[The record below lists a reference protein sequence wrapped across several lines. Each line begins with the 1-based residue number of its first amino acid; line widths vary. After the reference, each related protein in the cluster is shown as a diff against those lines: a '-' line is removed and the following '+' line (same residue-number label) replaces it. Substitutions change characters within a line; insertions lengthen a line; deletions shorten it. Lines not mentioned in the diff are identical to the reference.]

1 MSMGKTIGFMRA
13 FLRWWMGELVAC
25 VPPRIKQRLAHKP
38 QTVVLPYGADLSD
51 LDPAVRRKVA
61 RGKVGVTVRLPVN
74 AALTTQISLPT
85 AAAANLAEVMRFELD
100 RRTPFAA
107 EDVRFVHRVV
117 ARDQENIEVALT
129 VAHKGVV
136 DEAVAKAAEL
146 GVRVNAV
153 DVEGAPGNLLP
164 IAEPTHGRRRIV
176 ARAACLALAAIGAGA
191 LYQQIHN
198 AETRAAELQQQIAAA
213 RVAAEAVTRQKEEL
227 AKAAE
232 AARFLVAR
240 KEASPSITE
249 TLNELTRVLPNSTYL
264 VQLEIR
270 EAELQFAGFSG
281 ASSELFP
288 LIGRSPILAEP
299 KFRSAVT
306 MDQTAGRERF
316 EIGAKIVRKVT
327 Q

>member
-1 MSMGKTIGFMRA
+1 MSMGKAIGFARV
-13 FLRWWMGELVAC
+13 FLRWWTGELAAC
-25 VPPRIKQRLAHKP
+25 VPPRIKQRLTRKP
-38 QTVVLPYGADLSD
+38 QTIVLPYGAELSD
-51 LDPAVRRKVA
+51 LEPALRRKAA
-61 RGKVGVTVRLPVN
+61 RGKIGVTVRLPVH
-74 AALTTQISLPT
+74 AALTTQISLPV
-85 AAAANLAEVMRFELD
+85 AAVSNLAEVVRFELD

-107 EDVRFVHRVV
+107 EDVRFTHRIIG
-117 ARDQENIEVALT
+117 RDQENIEVALT

-164 IAEPTHGRRRIV
+164 IAEPQRGRRRIV
-176 ARAACLALAAIGAGA
+176 ARAACLAALAVGAWA
-191 LYQQIHN
+191 LYQPIYD
-198 AETRAAELQQQIAAA
+198 AEVRAAQIQDQIAAA
-213 RVAAEAVTRQKEEL
+213 RTAAEAVTRQKVEL
-227 AKAAE
+227 AKASE

-240 KEASPSITE
+240 KQASPSITE
-249 TLNELTRVLPNSTYL
+249 TLNELTRVLPDSTYL
-264 VQLEIR
+264 VQLEVR

-281 ASSELFP
+281 ATSELFP

-306 MDQTAGRERF
+306 MDQAAGRERF

>member
-1 MSMGKTIGFMRA
+1 MGKTIGFVRA
-13 FLRWWMGELVAC
+13 FLRWWIGELAAC
-25 VPPRIKQRLAHKP
+25 VPPRIKQRLARKP
-38 QTVVLPYGADLSD
+38 QTVVLPYGAELSD
-51 LDPAVRRKVA
+51 LEPAVRRKAA
-61 RGKVGVTVRLPVN
+61 RGKVGVTVRLPVH
-74 AALTTQISLPT
+74 AALTTQISLPV
-85 AAAANLAEVMRFELD
+85 AAAANLAEVVRFELD

-107 EDVRFVHRVV
+107 DDVRFAHRVV
-117 ARDQENIEVALT
+117 ARDQEKIEVALT

-164 IAEPTHGRRRIV
+164 MAEPTHGRRRIV
-176 ARAACLALAAIGAGA
+176 ARAACLAALAAAVLA
-191 LYQQIHN
+191 LYKPVHD
-198 AETRAAELQQQIAAA
+198 AEVRAPDLQLQIAAA
-213 RVAAEAVTRQKEEL
+213 RTAAAAVTRQKEEL
-227 AKAAE
+227 AKASE

-240 KEASPSITE
+240 KQASPSITE
-249 TLNELTRVLPNSTYL
+249 TLNELSRVLPDSTFL

-270 EAELQFAGFSG
+270 EADIQFAGFSG

-288 LIGRSPILAEP
+288 LIGQSPILAEP

-306 MDQTAGRERF
+306 MDQSAGRERF

>member
-1 MSMGKTIGFMRA
+1 MSMGKAIGFARA
-13 FLRWWMGELVAC
+13 FLRWWMGELAAC
-25 VPPRIKQRLAHKP
+25 VPLRIKQRLAHKP
-38 QTVVLPYGADLSD
+38 QTVVLPYGAELSD
-51 LDPAVRRKVA
+51 LEPAVQRKA
-61 RGKVGVTVRLPVN
+61 MRGKIGVTVRLPVH

-85 AAAANLAEVMRFELD
+85 AAEGNLAEVVRFELD

-107 EDVRFVHRVV
+107 EDVRFAHRIVG
-117 ARDQENIEVALT
+117 RNQENIEVALT

-136 DEAVAKAAEL
+136 EEAVAKAAEL

-164 IAEPTHGRRRIV
+164 ITEPQHRRQRIV
-176 ARAACLALAAIGAGA
+176 ARAACLAVLALGAGA
-191 LYQQIHN
+191 LYQPIYD
-198 AETRAAELQQQIAAA
+198 AEVKAAELQHQIAAA
-213 RVAAEAVTRQKEEL
+213 RTAAEAVTRQKAEL
-227 AKAAE
+227 AKASE

-240 KEASPSITE
+240 KQASPSMTE
-249 TLNELTRVLPNSTYL
+249 TLNELSRVLPDSTYL

-270 EAELQFAGFSG
+270 EAEIQFAGFSG
-281 ASSELFP
+281 ATSELFP

-306 MDQTAGRERF
+306 MDQSAGRERF